1 MPGMPQ
7 LGQLH
12 TIPRREMRLPK
23 AVGREPIA
31 LKERGLLTCQAWYW
45 FTRLIETGNISSS
58 MMPSLRIRDMDKPE
72 ADKQAQRKRFI
83 ETAREL
89 GCDEDEAA
97 FDEKLRK
104 IATAKPKPRNK
115 KVPKSS

>member
-1 MPGMPQ
+1 
-7 LGQLH
+7 
-12 TIPRREMRLPK
+12 
-23 AVGREPIA
+23 
-31 LKERGLLTCQAWYW
+31 
-45 FTRLIETGNISSS
+45 
-58 MMPSLRIRDMDKPE
+58 MDKPE